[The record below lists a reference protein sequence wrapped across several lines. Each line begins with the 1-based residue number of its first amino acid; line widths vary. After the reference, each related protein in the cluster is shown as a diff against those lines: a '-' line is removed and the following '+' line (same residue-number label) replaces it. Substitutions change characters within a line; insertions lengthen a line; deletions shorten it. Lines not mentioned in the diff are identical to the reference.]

1 MPYMNRNNG
10 DRPDFANRR
19 RGGMHRRK
27 KVCVFCG
34 KEGDIDYKDVVKL
47 KRYIS
52 ERGKILPRRITGTCA
67 KHQRELTVAIKRA
80 RHLALLPYVVE

>member
-1 MPYMNRNNG
+1 MPYMNRNSG

-34 KEGDIDYKDVVKL
+34 KEGDIDYKDVIKLLRKGYPIRQTAKLADVSESTVKKVKAMFGL
-47 KRYIS
+47 
-52 ERGKILPRRITGTCA
+52 
-67 KHQRELTVAIKRA
+67 
-80 RHLALLPYVVE
+80 